1 MPSEYSDTEPSRR
14 AFIARLAGAA
24 FVAPVIASFALDGV
38 ANASERGGRN
48 GHHHHG
54 NPNQGHPN
62 QGNPNQGYPNQGNPN
77 QCCPNMANPNQCL
90 ADG

>member
-48 GHHHHG
+48 GHHH
-54 NPNQGHPN
+54 Q
-62 QGNPNQGYPNQGNPN
+62 YR
-77 QCCPNMANPNQCL
+77 
-90 ADG
+90 